1 MNKIETFEEFLARQT
16 PHIGIVDFS
25 ISLLITL
32 VLGLILAYVYVRHGT
47 AISNRQM
54 FARNLVIISMTTML
68 IISIVKSSL
77 ALSLGLVGALSI
89 VRFRTPIKEPEEL
102 AYLFLSIAIGL
113 GLGAGQRLVVVVG
126 FILIMGVIWIRSYY
140 KPSFEDRSMHLTV
153 TSARPIEGLLDK
165 IVSILNQQAASV
177 RLHRLDENSEVFEGD
192 FLVAFSDYDHFNDAK
207 RQLREIDDSL
217 NISFLDNRL
226 W

>member
-1 MNKIETFEEFLARQT
+1 MNTFETFEEFLARQT
-16 PHIGIVDFS
+16 PHIGITEFS
-25 ISLLITL
+25 INLLITL
-32 VLGLILAYVYVRHGT
+32 VLALILSYVYVRHGM

-54 FARNLVIISMTTML
+54 FARNLVLISLTTML
-68 IISIVKSSL
+68 IITIVKSSL

-102 AYLFLSIAIGL
+102 SYLFLSIAVGL
-113 GLGAGQRLVVVVG
+113 GLGAGQRLVVIVG
-126 FILIMGVIWIRSYY
+126 FMLIVGVIWVRNFY

-153 TSARPIEGLLDK
+153 TSERPTEGLLDR
-165 IVSILNQQAASV
+165 IVAILNQEASSV
-177 RLHRLDENSEVFEGD
+177 RLHRLDENGEVFEGD
-192 FLVAFSDYDHFNDAK
+192 FLVAFSDYDRFNDAK
-207 RQLREIDDSL
+207 RQLRELDESL